1 MRKLRGKLFVEEGV
15 EALEV
20 GGKEACVEPRDGF
33 VMIVEITRRLGS
45 VARVDKRTMT
55 VDTWRT
61 QSGDLHQS
69 VEISL
74 G

>member
-1 MRKLRGKLFVEEGV
+1 MLLVEEGV

-45 VARVDKRTMT
+45 VTSVDKRTET
-55 VDTWRT
+55 VDSWRA
-61 QSGDLHQS
+61 QSGYLHQS

>member
-1 MRKLRGKLFVEEGV
+1 MEEGV
-15 EALEV
+15 EALKV
-20 GGKEACVEPRDGF
+20 GGKEACVDPRDGF

-45 VARVDKRTMT
+45 VARVDKRTES
-55 VDTWRT
+55 VDTWRA